1 MNVDD
6 FFYLAHYDDHFVD
19 NLLTNLINQN
29 HLRSHELIDGIH
41 HFNLCFEFDEKFVQ
55 KNFNT
60 DDIGSLSL
68 SQISK
73 NCVKQSF
80 SLESISEILE
90 DVRIKS
96 SYYPIIAEAKIVLN
110 YENSIKSVKIIYYV
124 KLLLVPDNVD
134 L

>member
-29 HLRSHELIDGIH
+29 YLRSHKLINNIH

-60 DDIGSLSL
+60 KDIGELSL

-73 NCVKQSF
+73 NCVKQCF
-80 SLESISEILE
+80 SLETISEILE
-90 DVRIKS
+90 DVRVKS
-96 SYYPIIAEAKIVLN
+96 NYYPVLAEAKIVLN
-110 YENSIKSVKIIYYV
+110 YEHSVKSVNITYCV
-124 KLLLVPDNVD
+124 KLLLVPDDVD